1 MGIPRRVELE
11 VGSAVNVRGLPIIGS
26 GGNET
31 GVEHLGQR
39 WSNVPWRTI
48 LVAILMVVAVY
59 VALEVILLTSQLIA
73 LVVVAGFFAIVL
85 APAVRRVEPVVGGR
99 RSVATAV
106 IVFSALGSVIGV
118 LALFFMPVRTQLIA
132 IITDLPGTIR
142 DAGDGHGSVG
152 KIVTKLHLNSVVKS
166 HEAALNKAAAQLSS
180 SSFNIAKTAVGVLFA
195 IITVTVIVF
204 LFLSQAEPLG
214 KAVISIVPIRHR
226 ESVRSVA
233 IDAASAVSGYMIGN
247 LLISLIA
254 GSAALV
260 CLLIVGV
267 PGALVIAL
275 WVAFADLIPLV
286 GATLGAVVGVVAA
299 FLQGTTPG
307 VITLIFFVV
316 YQQIENGV
324 LYPAIM
330 SRKVN
335 VNPLLVLLS
344 VLLAVQLFGFIGALL
359 AVPFSGAA
367 LVIVKA
373 ARTKQKTAAL
383 IVPIP
388 ETSLVP

>member
-1 MGIPRRVELE
+1 MNE
-11 VGSAVNVRGLPIIGS
+11 RGLPIFGS
-26 GGNET
+26 DASETGNE
-31 GVEHLGQR
+31 HAGQR
-39 WSNVPWRTI
+39 WSNVPWRSI
-48 LVAILMVVAVY
+48 LAAILMVLAVY
-59 VALEVILLTSQLIA
+59 VAVELILLTSQLIA
-73 LVVVAGFFAIVL
+73 LIVLAGFFAIVL
-85 APAVRRVEPVVGGR
+85 APAVRKVAPVVGGR
-99 RSVATAV
+99 RAVATTIV
-106 IVFSALGSVIGV
+106 VFSALGSVVGV
-118 LALFFMPVRTQLIA
+118 IALFLLPVRTQLIA

-142 DAGDGHGSVG
+142 DAGDGNGTIG
-152 KIVTKLHLNSVVKS
+152 RIVTRLHLSSVVKS
-166 HEAALNKAAAQLSS
+166 HEAALTKAAAQLSGS
-180 SSFNIAKTAVGVLFA
+180 TFTIVKTAVGVLIA
-195 IITVTVIVF
+195 IVTVTVMVF

-214 KAVISIVPIRHR
+214 KAALSIVPIRHR
-226 ESVRSVA
+226 ESVRTIA
-233 IDAASAVSGYMIGN
+233 IDAAGAVSGYMIGN

-254 GSAALV
+254 GIAAFL
-260 CLLIVGV
+260 CLLVLGV

-286 GATLGAVVGVVAA
+286 GATLGAIVGVIAA

-344 VLLAVQLFGFIGALL
+344 VLVAVQLFGFIGALL
-359 AVPFSGAA
+359 AVPASGAM
-367 LVIVKA
+367 LIVAKA
-373 ARTKQKTAAL
+373 ARTKQQTAAL

-388 ETSLVP
+388 ETSPGLRIE

>member
-1 MGIPRRVELE
+1 MSRLGVPIFD
-11 VGSAVNVRGLPIIGS
+11 SAGHL
-26 GGNET
+26 T
-31 GVEHLGQR
+31 GAADTGPEPANQR
-39 WSNVPWRTI
+39 WSDVPWRSI
-48 LVAILMVVAVY
+48 LVAVLMVLAVY
-59 VALEVILLTSQLIA
+59 VAVEVILLTSQLIA

-85 APAVRRVEPVVGGR
+85 APAVRRIELVVGGR
-99 RSVATAV
+99 RGVATG
-106 IVFSALGSVIGV
+106 IVVLSALGSVVGV
-118 LALFFMPVRTQLIA
+118 LALFVMPVRTQLIA

-142 DAGDGHGSVG
+142 DAGDGHGTVG
-152 KIVTKLHLNSVVKS
+152 RIVTKLHLNSVVKS

-180 SSFNIAKTAVGVLFA
+180 STFNIAKTAATVLFA
-195 IITVTVIVF
+195 IITITVIVF

-214 KAVISIVPIRHR
+214 KAMIAIVPIRHR
-226 ESVRSVA
+226 ESVRNVA
-233 IDAASAVSGYMIGN
+233 VDAAGAVSGYMIGN

-254 GSAALV
+254 GSAAFI
-260 CLLIVGV
+260 CLFAVGV

-286 GATLGAVVGVVAA
+286 GATLGAVVGVLAA

-307 VITLIFFVV
+307 VITVIFFAV

-344 VLLAVQLFGFIGALL
+344 VLVSVQLFGFIGALL
-359 AVPFSGAA
+359 AVPFAGAL
-367 LVIVKA
+367 LVVAKA
-373 ARTKQKTAAL
+373 AHTKHKTAAL
-383 IVPIP
+383 IIPIP
-388 ETSLVP
+388 DPSLLP

>member
-1 MGIPRRVELE
+1 MKGD
-11 VGSAVNVRGLPIIGS
+11 GGS
-26 GGNET
+26 GVKLLVLPTGGSDSTET
-31 GVEHLGQR
+31 SEEHAGQR
-39 WSNVPWRTI
+39 WSDVPWRTI
-48 LVAILMVVAVY
+48 FAGIVMVVAVY
-59 VALEVILLTSQLIA
+59 VALQVILLTSQLIA
-73 LVVVAGFFAIVL
+73 MVVVAGFFAIVL
-85 APAVRRVEPVVGGR
+85 APAVRRVQAVVGDR
-99 RSVATAV
+99 RGVATGIV
-106 IVFSALGSVIGV
+106 VFSTLGSVIGV
-118 LALFFMPVRTQLIA
+118 IALFLLPVRTQLTA
-132 IITDLPGTIR
+132 IITDLPGTIK
-142 DAGDGHGSVG
+142 DAADGHGTVG
-152 KIVTKLHLNSVVKS
+152 RIVTKLHLNNLVKS
-166 HEAALNKAAAQLSS
+166 NQAALVKAATRLSDS
-180 SSFNIAKTAVGVLFA
+180 TFNIAKTAVGILFV

-204 LFLSQAEPLG
+204 LFLSQAEPIG
-214 KAVISIVPIRHR
+214 KTVMGIVPIRHR
-226 ESVRSVA
+226 ETVRDVA
-233 IDAASAVSGYMIGN
+233 VDAAAAVSGYMIGN

-254 GSAALV
+254 GTAALA
-260 CLLIVGV
+260 CLLLLGV

-286 GATLGAVVGVVAA
+286 GATLGAVVGVLAA

-330 SRKVN
+330 ARKVN

-367 LVIVKA
+367 LVIAKA
-373 ARTKQKTAAL
+373 ARTKHTTAAL

-388 ETSLVP
+388 ETSIIA